1 MRPASWQEKRRHDMG
16 LRQGVARLGQLIRR
30 DSSLAER
37 LVISAICWC
46 VLIFVVAGLILTAI
60 YNRATERAFDERL
73 QVYLTGL
80 VSEMAAPVG
89 ADGKERVGIGEP
101 RFDLPLSGWYWQI
114 ARTGGRPGDIRASRS
129 LFGSQLQPLP
139 PRAARHE
146 ATRNDGVRSGY
157 VVGPDDRR
165 LRVISRTI
173 DFGDEGRFDIA
184 VAGPADE
191 IEAEKREFIIYVTLT
206 FVLLGLALALSTL
219 LQVRFGLA
227 PLTRLRSAIEKV
239 RHGDS
244 DHIGGSYPRDVA
256 PLATELNLLID
267 ANRKILDRARTQVGN
282 LAHALKT
289 PLSVIVNDA
298 EQIAGAAG
306 GSGFPTRVRDQAAIM
321 RNQINYYLDRARAAA
336 LAGALGAFA
345 DVGPVVN
352 GLTRTLLRIHAG
364 RDIALDV
371 SVEEGLRFRGEAQD
385 LQDMIG
391 NLTDNAFKWGRSRV
405 VITAGVMNADGA
417 PTIRIAVDDDGP
429 GLAAEA
435 WADAMARGKRLDE
448 AKPGSGL
455 GLSIV
460 ADLAEMYGGALQ
472 LQKSAL
478 GGLRAELSL
487 PGVVALPQTV
497 N

>member
-1 MRPASWQEKRRHDMG
+1 MG
-16 LRQGVARLGQLIRR
+16 AGKAGSGPTSRLGRLTGRE
-30 DSSLAER
+30 SSLAER

-46 VLIFVVAGLILTAI
+46 ALILIVAGLILTAI

-80 VSEMAAPVG
+80 VSEMAAPAS
-89 ADGKERVGIGEP
+89 ADGKERVGVGEP

-114 ARTGGRPGDIRASRS
+114 ARVGGGPGDLRASRS
-129 LFGSQLQPLP
+129 LFGSQLPPLP
-139 PRAARHE
+139 PRAARAE
-146 ATRNDGVRSGY
+146 AARNDGVRAGY
-157 VVGPDDRR
+157 VVGPDARR
-165 LRVISRTI
+165 LRVISRVI
-173 DFGDEGRFDIA
+173 DFGEEGRFDIT

-191 IEAEKREFIIYVTLT
+191 IEAERREFTVYVTLT

-227 PLTRLRSAIEKV
+227 PLARLRSAIEKV

-256 PLATELNLLID
+256 PLAAELNLLID

-298 EQIAGAAG
+298 ERIASATD
-306 GSGFPTRVRDQAAIM
+306 GSDFPARVRDQAAVM

-345 DVGPVVN
+345 DVAPVVN

-364 RDIALDV
+364 RDIAVDV
-371 SVEEGLRFRGEAQD
+371 TVEEGLRFRGEAQD

-405 VITAGVMNADGA
+405 AITAGAISDHDGA

-460 ADLAEMYGGALQ
+460 ADLAEMYGGTLQ
-472 LQKSAL
+472 LQKSPL

-487 PGVVALPQTV
+487 PGVVALPLSTA
-497 N
+497 